1 MGHPNGF
8 LPIWCLLNKHTRIHT
23 ENNREINKDREKET
37 KERKRETRG
46 SCLKRVDTK
55 GYIDCQANYS
65 PVLMNVFL
73 QLKSGLRLSSFLF
86 RFSILMFSFFS
97 FPQMLAC
104 LLAQKV
110 RHRHQRKK
118 ERERERE
125 ERWHYNTCLKLSKK
139 EGRGNAWM
147 VNKWTLI
154 DFFFLG
160 GWTHLF
166 ATFLAKLFCKFF
178 LSFLF
183 CQFFVRAKWGVKC
196 FMKISV
202 DSLRIF

>member
-8 LPIWCLLNKHTRIHT
+8 LPIWCLLNKHTRT
-23 ENNREINKDREKET
+23 QNNREINKDREKET

-73 QLKSGLRLSSFLF
+73 QLKSGLRLSSFVF

-104 LLAQKV
+104 LHK
-110 RHRHQRKK
+110 KSDIGTK
-118 ERERERE
+118 ERKRGERKRGEVTLQHMFKTFKERGKRE
-125 ERWHYNTCLKLSKK
+125 C
-139 EGRGNAWM
+139 
-147 VNKWTLI
+147 VN
-154 DFFFLG
+154 G
-160 GWTHLF
+160 
-166 ATFLAKLFCKFF
+166 
-178 LSFLF
+178 
-183 CQFFVRAKWGVKC
+183 Q
-196 FMKISV
+196 
-202 DSLRIF
+202 